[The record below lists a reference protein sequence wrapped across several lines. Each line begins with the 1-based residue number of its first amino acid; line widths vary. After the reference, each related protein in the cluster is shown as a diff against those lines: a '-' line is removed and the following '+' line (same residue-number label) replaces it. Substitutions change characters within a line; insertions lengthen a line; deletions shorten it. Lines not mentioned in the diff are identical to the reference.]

1 MAVNSA
7 VTPQSQ
13 LEAVKRYRE
22 SEVRYTAGAK
32 RGTPRGD
39 LLALAKESGQLSEKF
54 WEFLTENFDQDTGW
68 KE

>member
-1 MAVNSA
+1 MVKSA

-22 SEVRYTAGAK
+22 SQVRYTAGAK

-54 WEFLTENFDQDTGW
+54 WEFLENNFSVEHGW